1 MLSAGV
7 PPALRGRLLHL
18 LLEHLWQE
26 LADHSG
32 LLALDPDT
40 QQTLLARCWTVA
52 VGLTPAARWLPL
64 PVLER
69 ERARA
74 FDTVARVLDLE
85 RSRPPFTV
93 KQRESTATWTGA
105 GAHLSL
111 RIDRI
116 DETQGEAVL
125 IDYKSGAPTR
135 IQLQEDA
142 LEPLQLAVYAAA
154 LAQQDHPVSAAA
166 LLNLH
171 PYEPGFSGV
180 TARAGLLADDLH
192 DIEDWSRTQQQ
203 WQQQLLA
210 LMEQHLS
217 GEATLTRDRKVC
229 ARCHLPALCRRAGAD
244 VLENSDE

>member
-1 MLSAGV
+1 QVGQAPDATDQQLARLETGQGHPMLKGVAGRLATQQACPFRAQAQYRLGAEPPATLSAGV
-7 PPALRGRLLHL
+7 PHALRGRLLHL

-26 LADHSG
+26 LADQAG
-32 LLALDPDT
+32 LLTLDLDT
-40 QQTLLARCWTVA
+40 QQSLLARCWTVA
-52 VGLTPAARWLPL
+52 LRLTPAARWLPL

-74 FDTVARVLDLE
+74 FETVARVLDLE

-142 LEPLQLAVYAAA
+142 LQPLQ
-154 LAQQDHPVSAAA
+154 
-166 LLNLH
+166 
-171 PYEPGFSGV
+171 
-180 TARAGLLADDLH
+180 
-192 DIEDWSRTQQQ
+192 
-203 WQQQLLA
+203 
-210 LMEQHLS
+210 
-217 GEATLTRDRKVC
+217 
-229 ARCHLPALCRRAGAD
+229 
-244 VLENSDE
+244 